1 MMQRH
6 RYQHTTLGILT
17 VVGLL
22 GLTGCYSRTIES
34 KGLGSRFE
42 QRDIY
47 KPNVETQRPQEAKK
61 KKSGGFFNNIGEF
74 FFGSEEET
82 GIQ

>member
-6 RYQHTTLGILT
+6 RYQHTTLGLLA
-17 VVGLL
+17 VVGLF